1 MILKVQTLML
11 ICCTF
16 LRGMIMKK
24 IIFILA
30 GFFLLSAGN
39 VFSQNADDSFFSDEM
54 IEGESG
60 APSLTEDFSSSDDA
74 FFSNEMIEGNDASSP
89 SDDDFFS
96 DDGIVDFTG
105 PTSQDTSL
113 NSAPSSK
120 EKNDLS
126 HGVLFENGSIKIGGK
141 FSTSL
146 STSTTLYKAPAETE
160 STSSESDDTSAG
172 DLTGGI
178 TGSDGSSTEGASSS
192 EETFSDRL
200 KDTTLTPTADATFTI
215 DARPSQTLRMYSK
228 FQVSYPFTSANISS
242 DSFSLSS
249 LTSAQSLS
257 NVSASDVFSV
267 KELFTD
273 FSFYDRAFFRFGLHT
288 VSWGAGLLYSPV
300 SDMIN
305 TSSIDIMNYTEA
317 VSPSFNLRGQIIFPG
332 SMNALYFYLIPDSS
346 STSAKLIDTALAAKY
361 EWLAGGWEFGAGAFY
376 KYQSPF
382 KLMFTASG
390 SIKKFGLFAE
400 AVYQFGSES
409 EWNDSPDSRDDKT
422 NIFQLT
428 AGTMYYWKDPS
439 ITFIGQYY
447 YDGNKDDLSHKYF
460 TKGHN
465 LAAVVSFGQIA
476 GNSDW
481 SASLIGIMNVGHEK
495 MTAEEIS
502 SSVTDEE
509 YGSLADRI
517 IEETG
522 GEYTY
527 YDSDGTKHTGTYT
540 REQLIEVLKDAS
552 DSGSDTANS
561 AVNQA
566 TDAVNSILNTL
577 TLYAAVTYSPNDYI
591 SVSAGPY
598 LTFSDWGKAP
608 NVYFQMKV
616 SLGGGKF

>member
-1 MILKVQTLML
+1 
-11 ICCTF
+11 
-16 LRGMIMKK
+16 MKK

-30 GFFLLSAGN
+30 GFFFLSAGK

-54 IEGESG
+54 IEGESESS
-60 APSLTEDFSSSDDA
+60 SLTEISSSDDY
-74 FFSNEMIEGNDASSP
+74 FFADEMIEEGDSSSP

-96 DDGIVDFTG
+96 DDGIVDL
-105 PTSQDTSL
+105 SQSSSQETSL
-113 NSAPSSK
+113 NSPSSSK
-120 EKNDLS
+120 GKKDLS
-126 HGVLFENGSIKIGGK
+126 HGALFENGSIKIGGK

-146 STSTTLYKAPAETE
+146 STSTALYKAPSETE
-160 STSSESDDTSAG
+160 STSSEGQGTSAG
-172 DLTGGI
+172 DSV
-178 TGSDGSSTEGASSS
+178 SD

-200 KDTTLTPTADATFTI
+200 KDTSLTPTADATFTI

-242 DSFSLSS
+242 DTFSLSS
-249 LTSAQSLS
+249 LTSSQSLS
-257 NVSASDVFSV
+257 NVSAHDIFSV

-288 VSWGAGLLYSPV
+288 VSWGAGFLYSPV

-332 SMNALYFYLIPDSS
+332 SMNTLYFYLIPDSS
-346 STSAKLIDTALAAKY
+346 SSSVKLIDTALATKY

-409 EWNDSPDSRDDKT
+409 EWNESPDSRDDKT

-447 YDGNKDDLSHKYF
+447 YDGNKDDLTHKYF

-502 SSVTDEE
+502 SSVTDDE
-509 YGSLADRI
+509 YASLADRI

-527 YDSDGTKHTGTYT
+527 YDSDGTKRTGTYT
-540 REQLIEVLKDAS
+540 RDQLIEVLKDAS

-561 AVNQA
+561 VVNQA

-577 TLYAAVTYSPNDYI
+577 TLYAAVTYSPNDYV